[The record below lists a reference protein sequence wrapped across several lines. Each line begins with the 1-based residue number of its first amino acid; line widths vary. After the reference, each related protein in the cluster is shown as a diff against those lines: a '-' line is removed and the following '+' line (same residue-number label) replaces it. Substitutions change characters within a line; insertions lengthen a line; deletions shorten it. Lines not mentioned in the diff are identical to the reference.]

1 MKPAVTVTLYV
12 LAAVAMLVAVR
23 VLSSMALA
31 DVQPVGS
38 GSTQQAT
45 PVDLMKPLVVYLQW
59 LFVVVSLNGVPWPP
73 SLSVPL
79 QALGWFWSS
88 ASANSLGLD
97 CVLLHHAGLPV
108 AMQKVLFGLLMPLA
122 ILLVLLCFDLLL
134 ALCTR
139 RRPLRRPARQVSL
152 HDRCC
157 SLLLCMSFLFLPT
170 WMHATFSLFTCVP
183 LDGEA
188 SFPYAAEAVGSFWAQ
203 DMMGTQCY
211 AGYHRRWALGL
222 GIPLL
227 VLFCCVLPGG
237 LFAFMQISKRHAK
250 LGQTS
255 FRQQFGFLYRTWR
268 EPVCWWEAVV
278 VLQTI
283 VLVMIGTFGYAL
295 GPYYQSLVITAALAI
310 IVVLLMSVK
319 PHCCKAARVVS
330 LRSVGVLMTTAFS
343 ALSFMPY
350 RNISPAPGYTMAM
363 GVFVLVINVAFV
375 LSTLLQLVRAID
387 WTVCRRFVVLC
398 CSRFAPC
405 CCSGRPWVAGC
416 QCTPAPCMELPA
428 LKSRHLWFSGA
439 GCWGKQACEVSTHA
453 SKPFPGCQQVAAD
466 KSGSLPAR
474 V

>member
-1 MKPAVTVTLYV
+1 MKPAVTVTLYA

-23 VLSSMALA
+23 ILSTMALA
-31 DVQPVGS
+31 GVQPG
-38 GSTQQAT
+38 GTAQQAT
-45 PVDLMKPLVVYLQW
+45 LVDVMKPLVVYLQW

-73 SLSVPL
+73 TLSVPL
-79 QALGWFWSS
+79 QALSWFWSS

-97 CVLLHHAGLPV
+97 CVLLHHARLPV
-108 AMQKVLFGLLMPLA
+108 AMQKVLFGLLMPLV

-134 ALCTR
+134 ARCHR
-139 RRPLRRPARQVSL
+139 RCLLRWPAQHVSL
-152 HDRCC
+152 RNRCC
-157 SLLLCMSFLFLPT
+157 SLLLCMAFLFLPT

-183 LDGEA
+183 LDVEA
-188 SFPYAAEAVGSFWAQ
+188 SFPYAAEAVGSYWAQ
-203 DMMGTQCY
+203 DMGTQCY

-237 LFAFMQISKRHAK
+237 LFAFMQISRKHGK
-250 LGQTS
+250 LSQTS

-375 LSTLLQLVRAID
+375 LSTLLQLVRTID
-387 WTVCRRFVVLC
+387 WTVCRC
-398 CSRFAPC
+398 CLVHWWRRFAIC
-405 CCSGRPWVAGC
+405 RCAGRPRVPDC
-416 QCTPAPCMELPA
+416 QCMPAPCRGWPHEWPLE
-428 LKSRHLWFSGA
+428 SG
-439 GCWGKQACEVSTHA
+439 CCQWCKQAHNVSTHA
-453 SKPFPGCQQVAAD
+453 AEPSPGCQQMAAD
-466 KSGSLPAR
+466 KPVLLPA
-474 V
+474 